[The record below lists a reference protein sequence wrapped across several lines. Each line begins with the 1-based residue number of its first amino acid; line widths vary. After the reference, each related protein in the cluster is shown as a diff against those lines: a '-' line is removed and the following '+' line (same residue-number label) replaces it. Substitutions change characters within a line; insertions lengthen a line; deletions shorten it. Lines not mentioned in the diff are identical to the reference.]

1 MRNEERREITTRK
14 LLDATKALL
23 KEKGCHA
30 ITMKDIMDQSSLSKG
45 AIFHYVKSKD
55 EIYAMV
61 LHERLEETNA
71 KFMRETEHAVKT
83 FDGPMQSISHNLIA
97 LEDPNDL
104 TNKVLKYLLGKED
117 DPTVAGVLQHFY
129 ERSVSFAKNW
139 ITIGQI
145 HGVIMEN
152 VNPDQTAEMFVLLS
166 LGLRVRSSFASTS
179 AQISTEVSTFMSTIL
194 KNQSK

>member
-1 MRNEERREITTRK
+1 MKNEERREITTRK
-14 LLDATKALL
+14 LLEATKALL

-30 ITMKDIMDQSSLSKG
+30 ITMKDIMEQSSLSKG

-61 LHERLEETNA
+61 LHERLEETNT
-71 KFMRETEHAVKT
+71 KFMQETEHAVKS
-83 FDGPMQSISHNLIA
+83 FEGPMQSIAHNLIA
-97 LEDPNDL
+97 LEDSHDI
-104 TNKVLKYLLGKED
+104 TNKILKYLLGKED
-117 DPTVAGVLQHFY
+117 DPTVAEVLQHFY

-139 ITIGQI
+139 ITIGQL
-145 HGVIMEN
+145 HGVIMDH

-166 LGLRVRSSFASTS
+166 LGLRVRSSFASTTT
-179 AQISTEVSTFMSTIL
+179 QVSTEVSTFMSTIL